1 MTLLKEEK
9 KKAEE
14 RKKENKNELS
24 GEFQINVTLKKLF
37 AYRLTVFDVR
47 RSVK

>member
-1 MTLLKEEK
+1 MTLLKEE

-24 GEFQINVTLKKLF
+24 REFQINVTLKKLF